1 VRKYAQVIG
10 YAARDIALFL
20 DKNGYLD

>member
-1 VRKYAQVIG
+1 M
-10 YAARDIALFL
+10 DS